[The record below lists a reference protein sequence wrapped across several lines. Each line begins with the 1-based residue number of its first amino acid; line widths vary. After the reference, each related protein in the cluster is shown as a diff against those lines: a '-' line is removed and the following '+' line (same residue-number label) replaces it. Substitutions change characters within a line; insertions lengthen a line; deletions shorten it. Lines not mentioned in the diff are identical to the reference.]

1 MKISTQNPN
10 IIKQT
15 YGGKLPTT
23 QQISS
28 DKKSQTKGT
37 TNVDNVNLSSSTRDL
52 QKIEQAMDIEPGGRA
67 NRIAALKQEIESGTY
82 KVDSEKIAEKM
93 TGFFLDK
100 MA

>member
-1 MKISTQNPN
+1 MKISIQNPN
-10 IIKQT
+10 IVKQT
-15 YGGKLPTT
+15 YGGKLPTP

-28 DKKSQTKGT
+28 DKKNQTKGS

-52 QKIEQAMDIEPGGRA
+52 QKIEQTMDIEPGGRA
-67 NRIAALKQEIESGTY
+67 NRIAALKQEIDGGTY
-82 KVDSEKIAEKM
+82 KVDADKVAEKM